1 LKTFRAVACLLLV
14 LLTALLSAGQSKN
27 EDKPL
32 PTIADKTA
40 KLRKLPGYFN
50 LYWDD
55 RQGKLWLEIDKWD
68 TEFLFLDSLPAGIGS
83 NDIGLDR
90 GQMGEGRV
98 VKFRRIGPKVLLTE
112 SNYGFRASSQNAA
125 ERRAVEDAFAQ
136 SVLWGGEVAA
146 EENGHAL
153 VDATT
158 FFLADAHGVA
168 DTLKKTKQGT
178 FKLDPARSAIYLAKT
193 KNFPENT
200 EVESTLTFAGEDP
213 GKFVKEVT
221 PDPKAITVREHYSL
235 VKLPDDNYRKRAF
248 DPRSGFAGID
258 YMDFSVPAGESVNQ
272 RFITRHRLQKKDPSA
287 AISEPVKPIIY
298 YLDPGT
304 PEPIRSALLEG
315 AGWWNQAFEAAGYKN
330 AFRVEMLP
338 ADADPMDIRYNVIE
352 WVHRSTRG
360 WSYGAS
366 VVDPR
371 TGEIIKGHVLLGSL
385 RFRQDYMIL
394 EGLLSPYAKGK
405 PTDPRILATVLAR
418 LRQLAAHEVGHTLG
432 LMHNYISSAQGRTSV
447 MDYPHPLIT
456 LSADGSLDLSHA
468 YATGI
473 GEWDKVTIQYGYS
486 DFPQGTDEHAALNDI
501 LQKALARGLSFL
513 SDQDARP
520 AGSAHPQV
528 HLWDNGK
535 NAVDELDR
543 VLAVRANAL
552 NRFSENA
559 IQEGRSMARL
569 GDVLV
574 PVYLYHRYQTE
585 AAAKEIGG
593 LTYTYALRGDGQTP
607 TSPVPAAEQRRALAA
622 VLRTISPQVL
632 DIPDRIA
639 NAIPP
644 HPAGVPAT
652 RESFRSRT
660 GLTFDPLGAA
670 ESAANHTVT
679 LLLDPQRAARLVE
692 YHSLD
697 PQQLGLGEV
706 IDGLIDASWKAKA
719 VTARSAAVQRTVA
732 DVVLTDLLALAKNEK
747 ADSEVRAMASF
758 KLSTLG
764 EWAAQQ
770 FDAAG
775 DEQERAHLLSAAR
788 IIRNYEQQPQPVNPT
803 EPLAPPPG
811 QPIGSADEEW

>member
-1 LKTFRAVACLLLV
+1 MKTIRVFLSLV
-14 LLTALLSAGQSKN
+14 LLILTASAFAQD
-27 EDKPL
+27 DKPL

-40 KLRKLPGYFN
+40 KFHKLPGYFN

-55 RQGKLWLEIDKWD
+55 RHGKLWLEIDRWD

-90 GQMGEGRV
+90 GQLGDGRV
-98 VKFRRIGPKVLLTE
+98 VKFQRIGPKVLLTE
-112 SNYGFRASSQNAA
+112 VNYGFRASSQNPA

-146 EENGHAL
+146 EEDGHAL
-153 VDATT
+153 VDATS
-158 FFLADAHGVA
+158 FFLADAHHVA
-168 DTLKKTKQGT
+168 DTLKRTKQGG
-178 FKLDPARSAIYLAKT
+178 FKLDPARSAIYLANT
-193 KNFPENT
+193 KNFPDNT
-200 EVESTLTFAGEDP
+200 EVESMLTFAGDAP
-213 GKFVKEVT
+213 GKFVTEVT
-221 PDPKAITVREHYSL
+221 PDPKSITVREHYSL
-235 VKLPDDNYRKRAF
+235 VKLPDNNYHPRAF
-248 DPRSGFAGID
+248 DPRSGFMDID
-258 YMDFSVPAGESVNQ
+258 YMDFSAPPGADVTQ
-272 RFITRHRLQKKDPSA
+272 RFIIRHRLQKKDPTS

-304 PEPIRSALLEG
+304 PESIRSALLEG
-315 AGWWNQAFEAAGYKN
+315 ASWWNQAFEAAGFKN

-338 ADADPMDIRYNVIE
+338 AGADPMDVRYNVIE

-371 TGEIIKGHVLLGSL
+371 TGEIIQGRVLLGSL

-447 MDYPHPLIT
+447 MDYPHPLVK
-456 LSADGSLDLSHA
+456 LAADGSLDLSQA

-486 DFPQGTDEHAALNDI
+486 EFAPGTDEHAALNDI
-501 LQKALARGLSFL
+501 LQNALARGLSFL

-520 AGSAHPQV
+520 TGSAHPQV

-535 NAVDELDR
+535 DAVDELDR

-559 IQEGRSMARL
+559 IQEGRSMATL

-574 PVYLYHRYQTE
+574 PVYLYHRYQTV
-585 AAAKEIGG
+585 AAAKVIGG
-593 LTYTYALRGDGQTP
+593 LSYTYAVRGDGEVP
-607 TSPVPAAEQRRALAA
+607 TTPVPAAEQRRALAA
-622 VLRTISPQVL
+622 VLKTISPQTL

-639 NAIPP
+639 NMITP
-644 HPAGVPAT
+644 HPAGIPAT
-652 RESFRSRT
+652 RESFPSRT

-670 ESAANHTVT
+670 ESAAHNTVT
-679 LLLDPQRAARLVE
+679 LLLDPQRAARLVQ
-692 YHSLD
+692 HHAMD
-697 PQQLGLGEV
+697 PAQLGFGEV
-706 IDGLIDASWKAKA
+706 LDALINATWKSKPATPRA
-719 VTARSAAVQRTVA
+719 AAVQRTVD
-732 DVVLTDLLALAKNEK
+732 DVVLTELLALVQNDK
-747 ADSEVRAMASF
+747 AAPEVRAMASL
-758 KLSTLG
+758 KLSSLG
-764 EWAAQQ
+764 AWASSQAVSATDDQQ
-770 FDAAG
+770 
-775 DEQERAHLLSAAR
+775 RAHLLAAAR
-788 IIRNYEQQPQPVNPT
+788 MIHNYEQQPQLIKPT
-803 EPLAPPPG
+803 EPLAAPPG
-811 QPIGSADEEW
+811 QPIGSSDNDEE